1 MSSST
6 WPDHRKSTGSSRTC
20 ESPLSRDSGH
30 KCSRRRCWCVRGL
43 LLESYCPP
51 QVVRLFLTGCLRSSF
66 TCVDVSHFVHF
77 VLVLILARCIRFSGP
92 LFLLHSSCLG
102 DPVFVCIHPCS
113 NVKVRFFP
121 STFVQQMFWFFPG
134 IHHCGVWSLFH
145 WMQAQHNQDNL
156 HFDRELQC
164 QQILRRISSVQF
176 LEFFPQQHLT
186 RRSRSFS
193 ICCDFLRQPHLKRCH
208 LTWNTTQIVPIRCI
222 PRITQCLSRPTLVS
236 HHFLVGDTKKLLLW
250 NHDDQERFHES
261 YDLQMC
267 WHLTLQLFE
276 FRLLLQIVPSDF
288 STFVQFVSFRSS
300 LPSLPMYFWPL
311 LNDQWQTD
319 LPPMV
324 SAKSLQLCIRLNC
337 CILKWFRARFLVSPQ
352 NDSKKTKILD
362 ETDKKWNTAP

>member
-66 TCVDVSHFVHF
+66 TCVDVSHFIHF

-92 LFLLHSSCLG
+92 LFLLHSPCLG
-102 DPVFVCIHPCS
+102 DPIFVCIHPCS
-113 NVKVRFFP
+113 NIKVRFFP

-145 WMQAQHNQDNL
+145 WMQTQHNQPSFWPWDSMSADITSNL
-156 HFDRELQC
+156 FDSVSR
-164 QQILRRISSVQF
+164 ILSTTTLDKEIPF
-176 LEFFPQQHLT
+176 LFY
-186 RRSRSFS
+186 
-193 ICCDFLRQPHLKRCH
+193 
-208 LTWNTTQIVPIRCI
+208 
-222 PRITQCLSRPTLVS
+222 
-236 HHFLVGDTKKLLLW
+236 LLW
-250 NHDDQERFHES
+250 LSSS
-261 YDLQMC
+261 YTPQALSFDMEYHTNRSNSLHPTHHPM
-267 WHLTLQLFE
+267 
-276 FRLLLQIVPSDF
+276 
-288 STFVQFVSFRSS
+288 FVSSNSRLTSLPCWWYKKTAPVKSWWPRKIPWVTRLANVMIPYSPTFRIQTLAPNCVIGFLHLRPVRIIS
-300 LPSLPMYFWPL
+300 LVFPSLPMYFWPL

-352 NDSKKTKILD
+352 DDSKKTKILD